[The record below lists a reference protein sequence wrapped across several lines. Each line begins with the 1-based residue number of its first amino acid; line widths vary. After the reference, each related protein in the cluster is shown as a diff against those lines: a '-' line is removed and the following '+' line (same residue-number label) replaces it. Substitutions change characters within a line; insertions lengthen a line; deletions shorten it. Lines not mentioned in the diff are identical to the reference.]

1 MTHKSMM
8 RHVASTIIVMGLT
21 TAPALAQQASRDFTL
36 RNRTG
41 YTITG
46 FWFSTPKSNEWV
58 AMEGNTIAPGESA
71 TVHFTQSGPCELQFR
86 VQTSAGTAD
95 FLRPFDFC
103 ALRTVSIYYDAEDKV
118 FTAREAP

>member
-1 MTHKSMM
+1 MTKKTMIG
-8 RHVASTIIVMGLT
+8 HVASAIILMGLT
-21 TAPALAQQASRDFTL
+21 AAPVWAQQASRDFTL

-46 FWFSTPKSNEWV
+46 FWFSTPKSSQWV
-58 AMEGNTIAPGESA
+58 AMQGNTIAPGQST
-71 TVHFTQSGPCELQFR
+71 TVHFSQSGPCELQFR

-103 ALRTVSIYYDAEDKV
+103 ALRTVTIYYDAEDKV
-118 FTAREAP
+118 FTAREAN